1 MAHRKSMQAQGLH
14 DPAWDHDAC
23 GIGFVA
29 DIKGR
34 KSNQIVAQGLTVL
47 ANLTHRGAAG
57 ADPLAGD
64 GAGMLLQIP
73 DKFFRAEMA
82 EQGVELPEI
91 GDSFL
96 VLLLRSMTMF
106 ASCAKSK

>member
-1 MAHRKSMQAQGLH
+1 MSLKLLKNKVKSSETREIRGRDLQLQGTQGLYH
-14 DPAWDHDAC
+14 RGLDHDSC

-34 KSNQIVAQGLTVL
+34 KCHRIVDQGLTVL
-47 ANLTHRGAAG
+47 ANLTHRGAVG

-73 DKFFRAEMA
+73 DGFLRPEMA
-82 EQGVELPEI
+82 
-91 GDSFL
+91 
-96 VLLLRSMTMF
+96 
-106 ASCAKSK
+106 

>member
-1 MAHRKSMQAQGLH
+1 MKREQHQIRKTEGLYK
-14 DPAWDHDAC
+14 PLLDHDSC

-34 KSNQIVAQGLTVL
+34 KSHQIITQGLTVL
-47 ANLTHRGAAG
+47 ANLTHRGAVG

-73 DKFFRAEMA
+73 DGFF
-82 EQGVELPEI
+82 
-91 GDSFL
+91 
-96 VLLLRSMTMF
+96 
-106 ASCAKSK
+106 